1 MRKIEITKNVKSIA
15 EDYSKEI
22 KSKPHYPKVILDPW
36 ERLTTLKDTISQP
49 TTNLYHENAVL
60 DKSPYIQYIEKIL
73 SLLEQNLLNCLP
85 SDFKAIAS
93 DFEAIISKVELGK
106 TIKIDNSKPKKFA
119 DILVDKM
126 LYEEMRHN
134 VFPKYVRRLKVKSC
148 VYCNAAYAVT
158 DEKCR
163 GYYDLDH
170 WMPKSLY
177 PYLCIS
183 FFNLQ
188 PSCPVCNRT
197 KGNDEQVEFFNLYEE
212 DATENLDVM
221 NLDLDELSIAHYLL
235 NHTPENLH
243 IRLAASQ
250 KKYLKICNDMNAKLH
265 ITDMYAEH
273 KDVAEEVVWK
283 CLAYNRGYLQLTKMS
298 FGNFAPTT
306 ADVNRFILG
315 TYANPEEI
323 HKRPMTQLVQG
334 IAKQFGIL

>member
-1 MRKIEITKNVKSIA
+1 MRKIEITKEVKSIA
-15 EDYSKEI
+15 EDYCKEI
-22 KSKPHYPKVILDPW
+22 KSKPHFPNLILDPW
-36 ERLTTLKDTISQP
+36 KRLNKLKDTISQP
-49 TTNLYHENAVL
+49 TIDICYETTVL
-60 DKSPYIQYIEKIL
+60 NKLPYIQYIEKIL
-73 SLLEQNLLNCLP
+73 SLLEQNLLDCLP
-85 SDFKAIAS
+85 SEFKAIAS
-93 DFEAIISKVELGK
+93 DFEAIISKAELEK
-106 TIKIDNSKPKKFA
+106 PIKIGSNEPKKFA

-126 LYEEMRHN
+126 LYEKMRHN

-158 DEKCR
+158 DKKCR

-235 NHTPENLH
+235 NHTPEYLH
-243 IRLAASQ
+243 IRFAASQ
-250 KKYLKICNDMNAKLH
+250 NKYMKICNDMNAKLH

-283 CLAYNRGYLQLTKMS
+283 YLAYNRGYLQLTKMS
-298 FGNFAPTT
+298 FGNFAPTS

-315 TYANPEEI
+315 TYADPEET
-323 HKRPMTQLVQG
+323 HKRPMTRLIQG